1 MTNENTQVATTSEVV
16 TPTTTERARDQ
27 RVVWYRP
34 AVDVLESDNGF
45 RLVIDVPGVRKDAL
59 ELQVQNRRL
68 TVSGR
73 RATGSTGWRHA
84 FTVPDTVDTTAITAD
99 LQDGV
104 LTLELPRKPELG
116 PRRIQ
121 VA

>member
-1 MTNENTQVATTSEVV
+1 MIEENTQVATPETV
-16 TPTTTERARDQ
+16 TPTERAREE

-34 AVDVLESDNGF
+34 AVDVLEAESGF
-45 RLVIDVPGVRKDAL
+45 RLVLDVPGVRREAL

-73 RATGSTGWRHA
+73 RTAGNTGWRHA
-84 FTVPDTVDTTAITAD
+84 FTVPDTVDTSGITAD

-104 LTLELPRKPELG
+104 LTLSLPRKAELG